1 MLTDIGVAFGSLA
14 TGAAGALFANSVGT
28 RPRTTALGRIK
39 TASRFASLFAGG
51 VAPTP
56 SFEMVKDPSV
66 VERFSA
72 GIGSAVF
79 DAAIG
84 DAAIGDAAIVGSAV
98 FGAADLG
105 SLDPLSLNLRL
116 LDAEEPLSLFDSIVG
131 ASTGFFATG
140 AGCDGKLPPAEEVG
154 VDGVLSLKRNEL
166 GNFAGSSELPNLI
179 DT

>member
-79 DAAIG
+79 

>member
-1 MLTDIGVAFGSLA
+1 LLTDIGVAFGSLA

-79 DAAIG
+79 GSAVFDAAIF
-84 DAAIGDAAIVGSAV
+84 GSAV

-116 LDAEEPLSLFDSIVG
+116 LVAEERLSLFDSAVG
-131 ASTGFFATG
+131 ASTGVFATG